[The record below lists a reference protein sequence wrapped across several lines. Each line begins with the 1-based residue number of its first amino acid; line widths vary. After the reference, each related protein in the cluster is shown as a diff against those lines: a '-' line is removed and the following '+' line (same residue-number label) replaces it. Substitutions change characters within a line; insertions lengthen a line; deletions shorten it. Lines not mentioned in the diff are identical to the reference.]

1 MHSASVAAAVE
12 AGWLG
17 VEIRH
22 LVALRTLADERSF
35 KAAAVR
41 LGYTQSAV
49 SQQIAMLERL
59 VGQRLVERSAGGRT
73 VSLTEAGRL
82 LYVHAEAI
90 AARLA
95 GAKADLDALASGR
108 AGVLR
113 VGTFQTVGAR
123 MLPEALRRVLP
134 DWPGVSVELT
144 EEIADLEL
152 LALLEQGGLDLAF
165 AVLPLPPGSF
175 EWIEL
180 YTDPFVAATAA
191 ASPLARRDQVSFE
204 ELAAL
209 PLVCFRSCRVTEMA
223 LDQLRAGGHEPN
235 VVFRSDHNETV
246 QGAAA
251 AGLGVALLP
260 RLAADERDRRT
271 RQLRI
276 VPQMSPRVIAAVWQ
290 AGQELPPAA
299 AALVDAALDVCG
311 NLAALEQAG

>member
-1 MHSASVAAAVE
+1 MHSTSVAAAVE

-49 SQQIAMLERL
+49 SQQIATLERL

-95 GAKADLDALASGR
+95 GAKADMDALASGR

-123 MLPEALRRVLP
+123 ILPEVLRRVLAE
-134 DWPGVSVELT
+134 WPGVSVELT

-152 LALLEQGGLDLAF
+152 LGLLEQSALDLAF
-165 AVLPLPPGSF
+165 AILPLPPGRF
-175 EWIEL
+175 EWVEL
-180 YTDPFVAATAA
+180 FTDPFVASTAA
-191 ASPLARRDQVSFE
+191 TSPLARRDQVSLD
-204 ELAAL
+204 ELASL

-223 LDQLRAGGHEPN
+223 LDHLRAGGREPR

-260 RLAADERDRRT
+260 RLAADKRDRRT

-276 VPQMSPRVIAAVWQ
+276 VPEMSPRVIAAVWQ
-290 AGQELPPAA
+290 ADQELPPAA

-311 NLAALEQAG
+311 GLADVDRAG

>member
-1 MHSASVAAAVE
+1 
-12 AGWLG
+12 
-17 VEIRH
+17 
-22 LVALRTLADERSF
+22 
-35 KAAAVR
+35 
-41 LGYTQSAV
+41 
-49 SQQIAMLERL
+49 

-95 GAKADLDALASGR
+95 GAKADMDALASGR

-123 MLPEALRRVLP
+123 ILPEALRRVLP
-134 DWPGVSVELT
+134 DRPGVSVELT

-152 LALLEQGGLDLAF
+152 LALLEQGALDLAF
-165 AVLPLPPGSF
+165 AVLPLPPGRF

-180 YTDPFVAATAA
+180 YTDPFVASIAA
-191 ASPLARRDQVSFE
+191 GSPLARKDQVSLD
-204 ELAAL
+204 ELAVL
-209 PLVCFRSCRVTEMA
+209 PLVCFRSCRVTETA
-223 LDQLRAGGHEPN
+223 LNHLRAAGREPN

-251 AGLGVALLP
+251 AGLGAALLP

-271 RQLRI
+271 RQMRI
-276 VPQMSPRVIAAVWQ
+276 VPPMSPRVIAAVWQ
-290 AGQELPPAA
+290 SGQDLPAA
-299 AALVDAALDVCG
+299 AGALVDAALDVCG
-311 NLAALEQAG
+311 NLAELDRAG